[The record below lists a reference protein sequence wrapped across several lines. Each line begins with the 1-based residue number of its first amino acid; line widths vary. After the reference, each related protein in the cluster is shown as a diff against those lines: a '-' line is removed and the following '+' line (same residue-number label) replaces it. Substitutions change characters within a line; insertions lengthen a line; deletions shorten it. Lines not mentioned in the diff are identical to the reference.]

1 MRPHWTRGRTDAR
14 YVIYLPSSSPLLP
27 SSAVK
32 KRSWQRIDPR
42 ASTSPFSCSQEKN
55 HFGETP
61 SPPPAGSV
69 PTKKRGGG
77 RLPSSLFIANLFS
90 RSALKTKKH
99 TRKMRGVCFFSFSNQ
114 PTPPFFWPPHATD
127 QRRSKKKFAIFHLL
141 GWEKRISLSPS
152 RPFIF
157 HLLGRVKKCAK
168 VKIHENQC
176 LELSQTRNQQ

>member
-14 YVIYLPSSSPLLP
+14 YVIYLPSSPLLP

-32 KRSWQRIDPR
+32 KRSWQGIDPR
-42 ASTSPFSCSQEKN
+42 ASTSPFSCSQEKT

-99 TRKMRGVCFFSFSNQ
+99 TQKMRGMCFFSFSN
-114 PTPPFFWPPHATD
+114 PLPPFFG
-127 QRRSKKKFAIFHLL
+127 RRTRPTNEGVKK
-141 GWEKRISLSPS
+141 SSQS
-152 RPFIF
+152 FIF
-157 HLLGRVKKCAK
+157 WGGRSVFLFLLPAPSSSISWAG
-168 VKIHENQC
+168 
-176 LELSQTRNQQ
+176 SRNVQR